1 MTTSNIPEYD
11 FNIIE
16 VIKEGFRRIEGVK
29 GTFLAA
35 FALYIF
41 VAIILQILLG
51 FIFPSPPAPAEPNY
65 LNQQIVTIL
74 SYPVLMPLML
84 GMIML
89 AINHSRGEQIEY
101 RSIFN
106 YYHLTG
112 TLSFAAIFIYIM
124 TVIGFVLLIL
134 PGIYLSIA
142 YVFTLPLIADK
153 NMTVWEA
160 MEFSRKSVTKHWFKV
175 FGLLFLLSLM
185 MAVGTLALGIGLIW
199 AVPLMFVTLYSLLY
213 PLIFDGVDF
222 N

>member
-112 TLSFAAIFIYIM
+112 TLSFAAILIYIM

-199 AVPLMFVTLYSLLY
+199 AVPLMFVTLYGLLY
-213 PLIFDGVDF
+213 PLIFDGVEE
-222 N
+222 

>member
-1 MTTSNIPEYD
+1 MTTENIPEYD
-11 FNIIE
+11 FDIIE
-16 VIKEGFRRIEGVK
+16 LIKEGFRRIEGVK
-29 GTFLAA
+29 GTFVAA

-41 VAIILQILLG
+41 AAIILQIVLG
-51 FIFPSPPAPAEPNY
+51 YFFPSPPAPAEPNY

-74 SYPVLMPLML
+74 SYPVLMPLMA
-84 GMIML
+84 GIIML
-89 AINHSRGEQIEY
+89 AINHSRGEEIEY

-112 TLSFAAIFIYIM
+112 TLSFAAILIYIM
-124 TVIGFVLLIL
+124 TVIGFILLIL

-142 YVFTLPLIADK
+142 YVFTLPLIVDK

-199 AVPLMFVTLYSLLY
+199 AVPLMFVTLYGLLY
-213 PLIFDGVDF
+213 PLIFDGV
-222 N
+222 